1 MLTPSM
7 GTVKRD
13 ISDPG
18 MHDIAD
24 FLRGHPPFDTLDAE
38 TLERVAA
45 SAEIEFHAAGTPIL
59 DSAEETSRFAYV
71 VRRGSVELVIDGR
84 LLDLLGEG
92 EMFGFAS
99 LLEEAPLGFVARAA
113 EDTLVYRIPADSIRP
128 VLERP
133 DAVRFVARSMNKGVR
148 LLAGHSQSPVPT
160 PAGRRVRE
168 LIRSEPLVCPPDTT
182 VQDAARQ
189 MIDAGV
195 TCTVVDLGDGLG
207 IVTDRDIRTRVVA
220 AGAGPDTL
228 LSEVMSAPAWT
239 VAADR
244 TGTEALLEMLDHGV
258 RHLPVLDA
266 GRRLIGV
273 LDDVDLMASERRAP
287 FRLRARIARSS
298 DAEEVARAASELPD
312 TVIALHDAELPAA
325 AISRAI
331 GSIHDSAT
339 RRLIDLAHA
348 ELGPAPVPY
357 TWLATGSYGRFE
369 PFPSSDV
376 DTALAWDGPD
386 DDEELR
392 GWMRIFA
399 ERVLGWLVAAGFP
412 PDDKG
417 AVASSPLF
425 ARSIEGWEEA
435 AHAWVEH
442 PDRDR
447 GLMLFSV
454 AVESDPVW
462 GTTAAAERLAAA
474 FARSPKRE
482 VLLRRLAAAALAERP
497 PTGFRRHRVLLWS
510 GEHKVLDIKK
520 ASLLPIEALAR
531 WAGLAAGVG
540 AASTRARLESA
551 KAAGTLGSD
560 DAEVLRD
567 AFELACELRMEHQVA
582 QLRAGRRPDNLIE
595 PANIPPITRTALK
608 ESFRAVAR
616 VQRGVALEL
625 GFAPR

>member
-1 MLTPSM
+1 
-7 GTVKRD
+7 
-13 ISDPG
+13 
-18 MHDIAD
+18 MHDIAE
-24 FLRGHPPFDTLDAE
+24 FLRIHPPFDTLDDG
-38 TLERVAA
+38 TLKSVAA
-45 SAEIEFHAAGTPIL
+45 DTEIEFHAARAPIL
-59 DSAEETSRFAYV
+59 ESAEETSRFAYV

-113 EDTLVYRIPADSIRP
+113 EDTLVYRIPADVIRP

-133 DAVRFVARSMNKGVR
+133 DAARFVARSMNKGVR
-148 LLAGHSQSPVPT
+148 LLAGHEQQPVPS

-168 LIRSEPLVCPPDTT
+168 LIRAAPLICPPDTT
-182 VQDAARQ
+182 VQEAARR

-195 TCTVVDLGDGLG
+195 TCTVVDLGDRLG

-220 AGAGPDTL
+220 AGAGPDTP

-239 VAADR
+239 VADER

-258 RHLPVLDA
+258 RHLPVLDS

-287 FRLRARIARSS
+287 FRLRAEIGRSP
-298 DAEEVARAASELPD
+298 DAAAVARAASELPD

-331 GSIHDSAT
+331 ASVHDSTA

-348 ELGPAPVPY
+348 ELGPPPVPC
-357 TWLATGSYGRFE
+357 TWLATGSFGRTE

-376 DTALAWDGPD
+376 DSALAWDGPD
-386 DDEELR
+386 DDAQLR
-392 GWMRIFA
+392 GWMRTFA
-399 ERVLGWLVAAGFP
+399 ERVLEGLSASGFP

-425 ARSIEGWEEA
+425 ARSIESWETA
-435 AHAWVEH
+435 ARSWVEH

-447 GLMLFSV
+447 GLMLLCV
-454 AVESDPVW
+454 VVESDPVW
-462 GTTAAAERLAAA
+462 GTTAVADRLAAA
-474 FARSPKRE
+474 FARSSNRE

-520 ASLLPIEALAR
+520 AGLLPIEALAR
-531 WAGLAAGVG
+531 WSGLVARVS
-540 AASTRARLESA
+540 AASTRARLEASD
-551 KAAGTLGSD
+551 AAGTLDSE
-560 DAEVLRD
+560 DAAILRD
-567 AFELACELRMEHQVA
+567 AFELVCALRMEHQVE
-582 QLRAGRRPDNLIE
+582 QLRAGQAPDDLIE
-595 PANIPPITRTALK
+595 PESLAPLTRTALK
-608 ESFRAVAR
+608 EAFRAVAR
-616 VQRGVALEL
+616 VQRGIGLQL
-625 GFAPR
+625 GFAAR

>member
-1 MLTPSM
+1 
-7 GTVKRD
+7 
-13 ISDPG
+13 
-18 MHDIAD
+18 MHDIAE
-24 FLRGHPPFDTLDAE
+24 FLRGHPPFDTLDDQ
-38 TLERVAA
+38 TLVRVAA
-45 SAEIEFHAAGTPIL
+45 TAEIEFHASGTSIL
-59 DSAEETSRFAYV
+59 ESAEETSRFAYV
-71 VRRGSVELVIDGR
+71 VRRGSVELLIDGR

-99 LLEEAPLGFVARAA
+99 LLEQAPLGFVARAA
-113 EDTLVYRIPADSIRP
+113 EDTLVYRIPADAIRP

-148 LLAGHSQSPVPT
+148 LLAGHEQEPMPT

-168 LIRSEPLVCPPDTT
+168 LIRAAPLVCPPDTT
-182 VQDAARQ
+182 VQDAARR

-220 AGAGPDTL
+220 AGAGPDTPI
-228 LSEVMSAPAWT
+228 SEVMSAPAWT
-239 VAADR
+239 VAGDR

-258 RHLPVLDA
+258 RHLPVLDP

-287 FRLRARIARSS
+287 FRLRAQIARSP
-298 DAEEVARAASELPD
+298 DAEAVARAASELPD

-357 TWLATGSYGRFE
+357 TWLATGSYGRYE

-386 DDEELR
+386 DEELR
-392 GWMRIFA
+392 GWMRTFA
-399 ERVLGWLVAAGFP
+399 ELVLGWLAAAGFP

-425 ARSIEGWEEA
+425 ARSIEGWETA

-447 GLMLFSV
+447 GLMLLCV

-462 GTTAAAERLAAA
+462 GGTAAAERLSAA
-474 FARSPKRE
+474 FARSPNRE
-482 VLLRRLAAAALAERP
+482 LLLRRLAAAALAERP

-510 GEHKVLDIKK
+510 GERKVLDIKK
-520 ASLLPIEALAR
+520 AGLLPIEALAR
-531 WAGLAAGVG
+531 WSGLAAGVS
-540 AASTRARLESA
+540 AASTRARLEASE
-551 KAAGTLGSD
+551 KAGTLGSE
-560 DAEVLRD
+560 DAAILRD
-567 AFELACELRMEHQVA
+567 AFELVCELRMEHQVD
-582 QLRAGRRPDNLIE
+582 QLRAGRSPDDLIE
-595 PANIPPITRTALK
+595 PASLAPLTRTALK
-608 ESFRAVAR
+608 EAFRAVAR
-616 VQRGVALEL
+616 VQRGIGLQL
-625 GFAPR
+625 GFAAR

>member
-13 ISDPG
+13 ISDSS
-18 MHDIAD
+18 MHDIAE
-24 FLRGHPPFDTLDAE
+24 FLREHPPFDTLDEE
-38 TLERVAA
+38 TLQRVAA
-45 SAEIEFHAAGTPIL
+45 SAEIEFHQAGTAIV
-59 DSAEETSRFAYV
+59 DSAEETSKFAYV

-99 LLEEAPLGFVARAA
+99 LLEEGPLGFVARAA
-113 EDTLVYRIPADSIRP
+113 EDTLVYRIPADAIRP

-133 DAVRFVARSMNKGVR
+133 DAVRYVARSMNKGVR
-148 LLAGHSQSPVPT
+148 LLAGHEQQPVPT

-168 LIRSEPLVCPPDTT
+168 LIRAEPLVCPPDTT
-182 VQDAARQ
+182 VQDAARR

-195 TCTVVDLGDGLG
+195 TCTVVDLGDRLG

-220 AGAGPDTL
+220 AGAGPDTP

-258 RHLPVLDA
+258 RHLPVLDP

-287 FRLRARIARSS
+287 FRLRALIARSK
-298 DAEEVARAASELPD
+298 DVEGVARAASELPD

-325 AISRAI
+325 AISRAMA
-331 GSIHDSAT
+331 SIHDSAT
-339 RRLIDLAHA
+339 RRLIDLTHVDI
-348 ELGPAPVPY
+348 GPAPVPY
-357 TWLATGSYGRFE
+357 TWLATGSYGRVE

-376 DTALAWDGPD
+376 DTALAWEGPD
-386 DDEELR
+386 DDELR
-392 GWMRIFA
+392 GWMRTFA
-399 ERVLGWLVAAGFP
+399 ERVLDALATAGFP
-412 PDDKG
+412 PDHKG

-435 AHAWVEH
+435 ARSWIED

-447 GLMLFSV
+447 GLMLLCV
-454 AVESDPVW
+454 AVESDPVY
-462 GTTAAAERLAAA
+462 GATAAAERLAAA
-474 FARSPKRE
+474 FARSPNRE
-482 VLLRRLAAAALAERP
+482 LLLRRLAAAALAERP
-497 PTGFRRHRVLLWS
+497 PTGFRRHRVLFWG
-510 GEHKVLDIKK
+510 GERKVLDIKK
-520 ASLLPIEALAR
+520 AGLLPIEALAR
-531 WAGLAAGVG
+531 WSALAAGVS
-540 AASTRARLESA
+540 AASTRARLEASE
-551 KAAGTLGSD
+551 AAGTLESD
-560 DAEVLRD
+560 DAAILRD
-567 AFELACELRMEHQVA
+567 AFELVCELRMEHQVE
-582 QLRAGRRPDNLIE
+582 QLRAGQTPDNLIQPE
-595 PANIPPITRTALK
+595 SLAPLTRTALK
-608 ESFRAVAR
+608 EAFRAVAS
-616 VQRGVALEL
+616 VQRGIGLKL